1 MEKSSRKFL
10 LKDVYRS
17 EYNDDF
23 NKLVDLIEY
32 YNGEREF
39 VYSDEK
45 GISMKIGN
53 TKPEAKEIL
62 DKLLNL
68 YNEYCICIY
77 DDEYNTSHHG
87 SPVWEK
93 TGCCWAKA
101 KYLPNS
107 LINSLNKLILKNKKE
122 DLETYHTLIR
132 EKEVSKNDF
141 LKNALDELDKYL

>member
-23 NKLVDLIEY
+23 NKLVDLINY
-32 YNGEREF
+32 YNGKIEF
-39 VYSDEK
+39 VHSDK
-45 GISMKIGN
+45 KDISMKIGN
-53 TKPEAKEIL
+53 KKPEAKEIL
-62 DKLLNL
+62 DKLLDL

-77 DDEYNTSHHG
+77 EYEYNTSHHG

-93 TGCCWAKA
+93 TGYYQAKA
-101 KYLPNS
+101 KYLPDS
-107 LINSLNKLILKNKKE
+107 LISSLKKLIQKNTKE
-122 DLETYHTLIR
+122 DMETYNTLIR